1 MWRNIRHWRSSSG
14 QIPLVHREAIGEGGS
29 MTLDGNEISCDG
41 YDCRNQD
48 TFEGDLSPEDI
59 RLRYHI
65 LGWQITETDGRE
77 THICPDHP

>member
-1 MWRNIRHWRSSSG
+1 
-14 QIPLVHREAIGEGGS
+14 